1 MSISER
7 AERAAGA
14 IFAALQLKPTEAQR
28 ASVRDVIEQ
37 ALVNAALEAGEHATQ
52 AILECCSPDLD
63 TAHKAAEEI
72 RRQQTALVANLSS
85 LR

>member
-1 MSISER
+1 MSISDR
-7 AERAAGA
+7 ADRAAGA
-14 IFAALQLKPTEAQR
+14 IFAALQITPSDAQQ
-28 ASVRDVIEQ
+28 ASVRDVNEQ
-37 ALVNAALEAGEHATQ
+37 ALVNAALEAGEQATQ